1 MKLSPAPYNKTV
13 YVWNSVSAFFMYG
26 PVTPLHNHNTLQLAF
41 GLLEHFRC
49 RTENTGWQ
57 LYKAVAIQADALHQ
71 FDPCGGMHLL
81 LYLDAE
87 SAMAKQIQRRYL
99 NGESIASL
107 DVDIRDVI
115 KPGLLE
121 SCLANPNPDVMGR
134 LVQQLLQQLTGLQP
148 PAVYDDRVRQVMA
161 LLVAGGAE
169 KPTIAQLARQ
179 IFLSES
185 RLRSLFKQQT
195 GVPLHRY
202 ILWSSLV
209 RGVQMMVNG
218 GTVAEAALAAGF
230 TDTSHFHKT
239 LLQMF
244 GVNPSQFIKN
254 NSQNNILLLSPL
266 PMALETRFYNEVTGR
281 ADQVYALDHT
291 GPGK

>member
-1 MKLSPAPYNKTV
+1 MKLHQAPYNKTV

-41 GLLEHFRC
+41 CLRQHFRC
-49 RTENTGWQ
+49 RTENTGWRSC
-57 LYKAVAIQADALHQ
+57 KTVAIQANALHQ
-71 FDPCGGMHLL
+71 FDPCGGLHLL

-87 SAMAKQIQRRYL
+87 SAVARYIQEKYL
-99 NGESIASL
+99 QSGAITSL
-107 DVDIRDVI
+107 DADIHDFI

-121 SCLANPNPDVMGR
+121 SCLAKPNPDVMGH
-134 LVQQLLQQLTGLQP
+134 LVQQLLRQLTGIQQP
-148 PAVYDDRVRQVMA
+148 AAFDKRVKQVMA
-161 LLVAGGAE
+161 LLAAGDTE
-169 KPTIAQLARQ
+169 KPTITQLASKV
-179 IFLSES
+179 FLSES

-281 ADQVYALDHT
+281 ADQVYALDRPD
-291 GPGK
+291 PG